1 MNKLDILAE
10 KIEQM
15 ITKLEKLEKENSEL
29 LAENSKLKNDLH
41 VYRKEYDS
49 FKLNN
54 VDKTESVKTKLT
66 TILNR
71 LEQLEEIAS

>member
-1 MNKLDILAE
+1 MKKLDILAE

-15 ITKLEKLEKENSEL
+15 INKLEKLEKENSEL
-29 LAENSKLKNDLH
+29 VSENSRLKNDLH
-41 VYRKEYDS
+41 CYKKEYDS
-49 FKLNN
+49 LKLNN
-54 VDKTESVKTKLT
+54 TDKTESVKTKLT